1 MKVADGWLVF
11 GCDAWLRAAAHLVD
25 SE

>member
-1 MKVADGWLVF
+1 MKVADSWLVF
-11 GCDAWLRAAAHLVD
+11 GCDAWLRAAAHLVE